1 MNIHEQLTEVF
12 RNVFADD
19 SIEIKPETTVNDIEG
34 WDSLSHVNLI
44 IAIELKF
51 GFEFTQNE
59 IRSFSNV
66 GEMEKC
72 ITQKVNN
79 K

>member
-1 MNIHEQLTEVF
+1 MNVHEQLTEVF

-19 SIEIKPETTVNDIEG
+19 SIEIKPETTANDIEG

-44 IAIELKF
+44 IAIELEF
-51 GFEFTQNE
+51 GIEFTQNE

-72 ITQKVNN
+72 ITQKVND